1 MNIGDKFATLFLFVD
16 LPAKLFIS
24 LYRSSSQTLDD
35 FETFF
40 KNSELNSE
48 NIVQRNPFLVKVNQ
62 DKSTFEDNAAD
73 NITSK
78 LGLYKVIKEPTQ
90 ISDTTSS
97 SCIYLILTSLITD

>member
-1 MNIGDKFATLFLFVD
+1 MNISDKFATLFLFID
-16 LPAKLFIS
+16 LPTKLFIS
-24 LYRSSSQTLDD
+24 LYRSPSQTLDD
-35 FETFF
+35 FETFS

-62 DKSTFEDNAAD
+62 DKSTFEDNAVD

-78 LGLYKVIKEPTQ
+78 LGLYKVIKEPTH

>member
-24 LYRSSSQTLDD
+24 LYRSPSQTLDD
-35 FETFF
+35 FETFS

-62 DKSTFEDNAAD
+62 DKSAFEDNAAD